1 LANNKIAKKP
11 QWLKKRVLLNN
22 SNINDVKNLLVELNL
37 HTVCQSA
44 KCPNI
49 YECFSKRTATFMLM
63 GNICTRNCAFCGVG
77 KGTPI
82 KIDSS
87 EPENIARA
95 SLYMKLDYI
104 VLTSVTRDD
113 IEDGGAEHFGR
124 TVIEIKKLL
133 PESIVECLIP
143 DFAGN
148 LKNLETL
155 LNSNPDVLNHNIETI
170 ERNYSLI
177 RNKADYKSS
186 INILKSSK
194 KINQGIITKS
204 GFMLGLGESR
214 KEISKML
221 HDLKSADCDIITIG
235 QYLSPG
241 SKNFPVYKYYSPEEF
256 IEIKKEAEKLDFK
269 YVVSG
274 IFVRSSYNAAAA
286 FNNARNKA

>member
-155 LNSNPDVLNHNIETI
+155 LNSNPDVLNHNIDYI

>member
-1 LANNKIAKKP
+1 MAKKP